1 MSNCISV
8 PGKVLCDIRELV
20 TSGQKIKA
28 IKLLR
33 AHYAKDAQGNG
44 LTLRDAKLSID
55 RLTHEMGIATQLPT
69 VSTTTARKIVPNSFI
84 RAITMQMDGGE
95 ITVDLEQMEMR
106 ALMGLDSLG
115 IEEVSRLLDLVKV
128 LKAFSAGQDIDMS
141 CINDVTKVEDL

>member
-1 MSNCISV
+1 M
-8 PGKVLCDIRELV
+8 
-20 TSGQKIKA
+20 
-28 IKLLR
+28 
-33 AHYAKDAQGNG
+33 
-44 LTLRDAKLSID
+44 RDAKLSID